1 MRKILFSIAFL
12 SITISSEAQTLFSFS
27 NQNISKDEFLTNFKK
42 NNTSPTYTKLELENY
57 LNLFIAFK
65 LKVKAAYDAHLDT
78 LTSQQADLKRFSAQ
92 IRPAF
97 MLDEEKLTELT
108 REAFERMHVQI
119 EASYILIPYKIQN
132 NDPLNATSAVSDA
145 ERSLA
150 YEKAKGLKTSL
161 ESDTNAPAII
171 STNANTNNTGLQKG
185 YLGFISCFTL
195 PYFLE
200 NSLYQLKDNQVSDPI
215 ETPDGIILLRR
226 ISSRKVT
233 EKISASQILV
243 SVAED
248 AGNEEIQLRKN
259 KADSIHNLLLK
270 GSSFEEMVKQFS
282 DDRSSNENDGLI
294 DNLELGKYD
303 PVFEKNILR
312 LQKDND
318 ISPVFQ
324 TSFGFHIVK
333 RISALPI
340 EENFQLVETEIRE
353 KIMQDDRKQI
363 AADLF
368 KRNAIEIGKVKGLNT
383 EEKDFISNNLSALN
397 PTYKDQLKDFQE
409 GNLLFE
415 IMDRQ
420 LWSKAN
426 SNVAGLKT
434 LYSQHPEKYRWENPV
449 KATIITASQKET
461 AEAIRNEYL
470 NNKSIDQLKKYYT
483 EVALIDSG
491 RFEANELIGV
501 GASNARAGFVSEIS
515 YNESDGSANFII
527 ITEKNQ
533 PFLRKSFEEAKSML
547 INDQQALME
556 KLWIANLKRKYPVT
570 INKATWNSLL
580 NEVH

>member
-12 SITISSEAQTLFSFS
+12 SITISSEAQTLFSYS

-42 NNTSPTYTKLELENY
+42 NNPSPTYTKLELENY

-65 LKVKAAYDAHLDT
+65 LKVKAAYDAKLDT
-78 LTSQQADLKRFSAQ
+78 LTSLQADLKTFSEQ
-92 IRPAF
+92 IQPAF
-97 MLDEEKLTELT
+97 MLDEKKLTELT
-108 REAFERMHVQI
+108 KEAFERMHEQI
-119 EASYILIPYKIQN
+119 EASYFLFPYKIQN
-132 NDPLNATSAVSDA
+132 NDSLNSKSTVSNA
-145 ERSLA
+145 ERDLA
-150 YEKAKGLKTSL
+150 YAQAKALKTSL
-161 ESDTNAPAII
+161 ESDTNAATIF
-171 STNANTNNTGLQKG
+171 TTDANINNTRLQKG

-200 NSLYQLKDNQVSDPI
+200 NSLYQLKDKQLSDPI
-215 ETPDGIILLRR
+215 ETRDGIILLRR
-226 ISSRKVT
+226 ISSRKAT
-233 EKISASQILV
+233 EKISASQILI

-248 AGNEEIQLRKN
+248 AGNEEIQRRKN
-259 KADSIHNLLLK
+259 RADSIYTLLLK
-270 GSSFEEMVKQFS
+270 GRSFEEMVKQFS
-282 DDRSSNENDGLI
+282 EDRSSNENDGLI

-303 PVFEKNILR
+303 PIFEKNILR

-318 ISPVFQ
+318 ISTVFQ

-340 EENFQLVETEIRE
+340 EENFQLVEAEIRE

-363 AADLF
+363 AAYF
-368 KRNAIEIGKVKGLNT
+368 FERKAIEIGKVKRLNT
-383 EEKDFISNNLSALN
+383 EEKDFILNNLSALS
-397 PTYKDQLKDFQE
+397 PAYQGQIKEFQE
-409 GNLLFE
+409 SSLFFE

-426 SNVAGLKT
+426 SNIAGLKT

-449 KATIITASQKET
+449 KGIIITTSQKET

-470 NNKSIDQLKKYYT
+470 NKKSIDHIKKYYT
-483 EVALIDSG
+483 ELALIDSG
-491 RFEANELIGV
+491 RFEAQELIGV
-501 GASNARAGFVSEIS
+501 GTNNARAGFVSEIS

-527 ITEKNQ
+527 ITEKNS
-533 PFLRKSFEEAKSML
+533 PLLRKSFDEAKSTL

-556 KLWIANLKRKYPVT
+556 KLWLADLKKKYPVT